1 MHPLLKSKRFRLW
14 TLLAVMLVGSLL
26 LLLNARAKRAPQ
38 LAPETVTFR
47 ILDPQG
53 RPVRDAEVLVRRAK
67 GESAPAGS
75 YWDGTAG
82 VLRLPKM
89 PADATLLIAARGY
102 RIMNAN
108 RLDKPRDLVLHPGI
122 PIRLRMKG
130 DAPALEP
137 PLVGILRVRPTAETM
152 AFKETGS
159 EALHL
164 DLSELM
170 VVMHESRPEA
180 LELPREKWGFAASE
194 EDAAMGL
201 RVPFPG
207 TYIVRWGILDERPG
221 TWFAPEDGP
230 EIVIT
235 VADQATPQVFDV
247 EVPRTLWNRTLVG
260 LREWIAQV
268 KREKAEAGKT
278 PLGTAPPEEGDE

>member
-1 MHPLLKSKRFRLW
+1 MHPLLKSKRLRLW
-14 TLLAVMLVGSLL
+14 TLLAVMLAGSLL
-26 LLLNARAKRAPQ
+26 LLVNSRAKRAPE

-47 ILDPQG
+47 ILDPEG
-53 RPVRDAEVLVRRAK
+53 RPVRHAEVLVRREK
-67 GESAPAGS
+67 GKAAPAGS

-82 VLRLPKM
+82 LLRLPKM
-89 PADATLLIAARGY
+89 PADASLLIAARGY

-122 PIRLRMKG
+122 PIRLRVKG
-130 DAPALEP
+130 DAPAVEP
-137 PLVGILRVRPTAETM
+137 PLVGIFRVRPTEETM
-152 AFKETGS
+152 AFRETGS
-159 EALHL
+159 EALFL

-180 LELPREKWGFAASE
+180 LGLPRKKWGFAASE
-194 EDAAMGL
+194 EDAALGL
-201 RVPFPG
+201 RVPYPG

-230 EIVIT
+230 EILIT
-235 VADQATPQVFDV
+235 VADQTTPQVFDV
-247 EVPRTLWNRTLVG
+247 EIPRTLWNRTLVG

-268 KREKAEAGKT
+268 EREKAG
-278 PLGTAPPEEGDE
+278 GTQAPDETDR